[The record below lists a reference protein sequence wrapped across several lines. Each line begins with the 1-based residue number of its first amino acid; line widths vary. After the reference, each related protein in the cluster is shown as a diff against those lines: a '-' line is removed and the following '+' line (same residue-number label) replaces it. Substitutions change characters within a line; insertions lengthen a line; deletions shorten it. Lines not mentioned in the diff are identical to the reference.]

1 MKKIRDDY
9 INKNEDKY
17 YDNEKKD
24 EKKDEKKFKPDFG
37 LSGALASD
45 VKTGNVYKGVVLK
58 VFILFI
64 NSGVNH
70 QKHVHLIKIGD
81 YMYLKE
87 NQMIQ

>member
-17 YDNEKKD
+17 YNN

-58 VFILFI
+58 VFIYL
-64 NSGVNH
+64 
-70 QKHVHLIKIGD
+70 LIV
-81 YMYLKE
+81 E
-87 NQMIQ
+87 